1 MNFCPTKQIW
11 WSEKRL
17 HHSRIRIMQSM
28 HMGPRTLVGHA
39 HPTHGH
45 PPWNSHTCTNLGPL
59 VTRGQF
65 GSRFRSILP
74 NHPSLFD
81 FRVGSL
87 GRRPNPGCRL
97 GLAPRRLVIFEG
109 HRSQERPRPLHYPT
123 RGGSAAGS
131 SRVWPPGLRGG
142 LGGSVFA
149 RGGVVRSSPPFFV
162 AQLRLS
168 V

>member
-1 MNFCPTKQIW
+1 M
-11 WSEKRL
+11 
-17 HHSRIRIMQSM
+17 HHSRVRIMQSM

-45 PPWNSHTCTNLGPL
+45 PPRNSHTCTNLGPL

-87 GRRPNPGCRL
+87 GRRSNPSCHL
-97 GLAPRRLVIFEG
+97 GLAPRRLTVFGDISPKSG
-109 HRSQERPRPLHYPT
+109 LARYTTPPAVVRPRARPECGPPSSGGASEGACSLEGGPFGLPPPPLL
-123 RGGSAAGS
+123 RRSATPECLM
-131 SRVWPPGLRGG
+131 RR
-142 LGGSVFA
+142 
-149 RGGVVRSSPPFFV
+149 
-162 AQLRLS
+162 
-168 V
+168 